1 MKPLVEGLEKQYGSS
16 IEFRR
21 LNVGGNDQASLAL
34 ADKLGVQYVPT
45 FVYATKDGVVSKT
58 VVGEQTVAQLKA
70 GLDAL
75 KQ

>member
-1 MKPLVEGLEKQYGSS
+1 MKPLVEGLEKQYGNT

-21 LNVGGNDQASLAL
+21 LNVDGTDAAALAL

-45 FVYATKDGVVSKT
+45 FVFVAKDGVIAKQ
-58 VVGEQTVAQLKA
+58 VVGEQSVQQLQA

-75 KQ
+75 K

>member
-21 LNVGGNDQASLAL
+21 LNVDGSDAASLAL

-45 FVYATKDGVVSKT
+45 FVYVTKDGVVADQ
-58 VVGEQTVAQLKA
+58 VVGEQTTQQLQA
-70 GLDAL
+70 GLNSL
-75 KQ
+75 H

>member
-21 LNVGGNDQASLAL
+21 LNVGGNDQAAMAV